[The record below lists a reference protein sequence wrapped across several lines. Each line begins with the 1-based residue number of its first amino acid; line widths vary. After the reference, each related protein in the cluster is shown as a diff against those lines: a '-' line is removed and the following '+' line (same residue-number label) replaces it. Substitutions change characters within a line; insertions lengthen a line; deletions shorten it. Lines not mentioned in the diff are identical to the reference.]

1 MRHVKIMLFLL
12 ITALIIVACGGET
25 VEPEVIR
32 ETVEVVVT
40 QVSEVVTEV
49 ETEVTRVVETTET
62 VTVEVVALP
71 PVDAL
76 SVSGDIVVAGSSTVF
91 PLTERMAERF
101 QDEGYTGNITI
112 DSIGTG
118 GGFERFCETGETDIS
133 NASRPIKEEEV
144 AACAAIGR
152 TPIEFRVGTDALAVV
167 TSPSNYFAEN
177 ITLAELALA
186 FSTAETWADVN
197 PEWPAHPIARFSPGT
212 DSGTFDYFVE
222 VVFEEDD
229 APILAAA
236 NLQLSED
243 DNVLVQGVTG
253 DTCTEGDLTT
263 ACAIGYF
270 GYAYYEEN
278 RDQLHILSIEG
289 VEASAENVD
298 NNSYPLARPLFIYS
312 DATVM
317 AEKPQV
323 AAFINFYLTFVN
335 EEVVPVGYFPASVA
349 ALNQAKL
356 NWSAAEGIEV
366 AAPSAGLTLP
376 TVDVL
381 AVSGDIVVAGSSTVF
396 PLTERMAERFQ
407 DEGYAGN
414 ITIDSIGT
422 GGGFERFCETG
433 ETDISNAS
441 RPIKEEEVA
450 ACAAIGRTPIEFRVG
465 TDALAVVT
473 SPSNYFAENITLAEL
488 ALAFST
494 AETWADVNPEWPAH
508 PIARFSPGTDSGTF
522 DYFVEVVFEE
532 DDAPILAA
540 ANLQLS
546 EDDNVLVQGVTGDT
560 CTEGDLTTACAIGYF
575 GYAYYE
581 ENRDQLHILSIEGV
595 EASAENVDNN
605 SYPLARPLFIYS
617 DATVMAEKP
626 QVAAFINFYLTFVNE
641 EVVPV
646 GYFPASDD
654 ALNQARLNWLN
665 ANN

>member
-335 EEVVPVGYFPASVA
+335 EEVVPVGYFPAS
-349 ALNQAKL
+349 
-356 NWSAAEGIEV
+356 
-366 AAPSAGLTLP
+366 
-376 TVDVL
+376 
-381 AVSGDIVVAGSSTVF
+381 
-396 PLTERMAERFQ
+396 
-407 DEGYAGN
+407 
-414 ITIDSIGT
+414 
-422 GGGFERFCETG
+422 
-433 ETDISNAS
+433 
-441 RPIKEEEVA
+441 
-450 ACAAIGRTPIEFRVG
+450 
-465 TDALAVVT
+465 
-473 SPSNYFAENITLAEL
+473 
-488 ALAFST
+488 
-494 AETWADVNPEWPAH
+494 
-508 PIARFSPGTDSGTF
+508 
-522 DYFVEVVFEE
+522 
-532 DDAPILAA
+532 
-540 ANLQLS
+540 
-546 EDDNVLVQGVTGDT
+546 
-560 CTEGDLTTACAIGYF
+560 
-575 GYAYYE
+575 
-581 ENRDQLHILSIEGV
+581 
-595 EASAENVDNN
+595 
-605 SYPLARPLFIYS
+605 
-617 DATVMAEKP
+617 
-626 QVAAFINFYLTFVNE
+626 
-641 EVVPV
+641 
-646 GYFPASDD
+646 DD